1 VATGVIADPARSG
14 GRSRH
19 GTAIDRLAD
28 GVTSVRAAKSAALN
42 ARPVSRGADCSWNKL
57 LARPAGFALLGIDT
71 GRGAAGGN
79 TPREALFPLRFP
91 PLDVT
96 PEITSLVCI
105 SQNWDNIE
113 VRRVPAA
120 DEKPLHW
127 VGSSKRDFLSF
138 PTAVKEDMGNA
149 LGIAQFGGT
158 APTAKPWKGLGP
170 GVLEVVESHDGN
182 AYRAVYTVRFEKAVY
197 VLHAF
202 QKKSPSG
209 IRTAKRDVNLV
220 AERLK
225 AAQRDHEEHYGKPKR

>member
-1 VATGVIADPARSG
+1 
-14 GRSRH
+14 
-19 GTAIDRLAD
+19 
-28 GVTSVRAAKSAALN
+28 
-42 ARPVSRGADCSWNKL
+42 
-57 LARPAGFALLGIDT
+57 
-71 GRGAAGGN
+71 
-79 TPREALFPLRFP
+79 
-91 PLDVT
+91 
-96 PEITSLVCI
+96 
-105 SQNWDNIE
+105 
-113 VRRVPAA
+113 VRRVLTA

-138 PTAVKEDMGNA
+138 PAAVKEDMGNA

-182 AYRAVYTVRFEKAVY
+182 AYRVVYTVRFGKVVY

-209 IRTAKRDVNLV
+209 IRTAKRDVDLI

-225 AAQRDHEEHYGKPKR
+225 QPRRITRNTMASKSADRREPVTRGTGNVFADLGFPDAAERQAKLRLAYALNQVLEARKLSQADATKVLGITQPKVSALRHYKLAGFSVERLMNLLTALDQDVEITIRRKPRSRKAARISVVAA